1 MAKKDKKQDALSP
14 EQIQEGTQ
22 QSDKAPAVQ
31 TSPVGQPVAQTT
43 TSNSSTTAVTPAAT
57 PSATTNTGTTTGQTV
72 PAENKVDDSL
82 AARIATAKAGVQGK
96 RDAASAER
104 EAADEKA
111 REALLSAQKREADAL
126 RTYNQETWNNLG
138 EITSKIETMQ
148 KEAKANDET
157 ARRRENAMRYI
168 SGLGDTLS
176 SLANLV
182 STAHGASN
190 QNQTY
195 NSHAVV
201 QKAEEAR
208 KARKLEI
215 DDLSKRLDEM
225 MARQRELKAT
235 GNLKEAEIAARQAKE
250 LAAQEAAA
258 RKAAI
263 EEGRYYDALEKSA
276 VTEVTSAYNREQD
289 IAHRDKVFT
298 ENVRQFNENQARLNK
313 RSYGG
318 GRGGNQPKEDKD
330 NAAIFKYVS
339 DPKNQKKVVAAN
351 IRTIR
356 DGFAQEM
363 GYKDYN
369 EYLQYKEVS
378 GWGEEIPGQ
387 RDKVSKRIREE
398 RKQAH
403 PDADK
408 WLDALKYYDMLSDE
422 QLAELAEISP
432 VYSNALEVAGRRSIG
447 NPSGEDNPAPEK
459 KKTIK
464 GW

>member
-1 MAKKDKKQDALSP
+1 MRKDMAKKDKKQ
-14 EQIQEGTQ
+14 QEVTSAEIGTEVKEDVVDNN
-22 QSDKAPAVQ
+22 SLE
-31 TSPVGQPVAQTT
+31 GRVA
-43 TSNSSTTAVTPAAT
+43 
-57 PSATTNTGTTTGQTV
+57 
-72 PAENKVDDSL
+72 
-82 AARIATAKAGVQGK
+82 AARLGVQEK
-96 RDAASAER
+96 RGAAEAER
-104 EAADEKA
+104 TAADEKA
-111 REALLSAQKREADAL
+111 REALLDAQKKEAYAQ
-126 RTYNQETWNNLG
+126 RTYNQAMWNNLG
-138 EITSKIETMQ
+138 EITSKIETTQ

-176 SLANLV
+176 SVANLIGV
-182 STAHGASN
+182 AKGASN

-225 MARQRELKAT
+225 MARQRELKAA
-235 GNLKEAEIAARQAKE
+235 GSLKEAEIAARQAKE

-263 EEGRYYDALEKSA
+263 EENRYYDALEKSA
-276 VTEVTSAYNREQD
+276 VTEATSAYNREQD
-289 IAHRDKVFT
+289 IAHRDKVFA
-298 ENVRQFNENQARLNK
+298 ENVRQFNETQKRLN
-313 RSYGG
+313 RRVGGG
-318 GRGGNQPKEDKD
+318 GRRTTALSEQKT
-330 NAAIFKYVS
+330 NAAIEKYVT
-339 DPKNQKKVVAAN
+339 DPKNQKRVVAAN

-356 DGFAQEM
+356 NGFAQEM

-403 PDADK
+403 PDADR
-408 WLDALKYYDMLSDE
+408 WLEALKYYDMLSDE

-432 VYSNALEVAGRRSIG
+432 VYSNALNGAAQRAAGVQ
-447 NPSGEDNPAPEK
+447 PQDDK
-459 KKTIK
+459 KADAGKDPNK
-464 GW
+464 DKNL

>member
-22 QSDKAPAVQ
+22 QSGAPAEQ

-43 TSNSSTTAVTPAAT
+43 TSNSSTTAVTPTQPTAT
-57 PSATTNTGTTTGQTV
+57 P
-72 PAENKVDDSL
+72 VDDSL
-82 AARIATAKAGVQGK
+82 AARIATAKEGVQVK
-96 RDAASAER
+96 RDAATAER

-111 REALLSAQKREADAL
+111 REALLAAQKGEAEAL
-126 RTYNQETWNNLG
+126 RAYNQETWKNLG
-138 EITSKIETMQ
+138 EIISKAETMQ

-190 QNQTY
+190 QTQTY

-225 MARQRELKAT
+225 IARQRELKAS

-263 EEGRYYDALEKSA
+263 EENRYYDTLEKSA
-276 VTEVTSAYNREQD
+276 VTGATSAYKTEQD
-289 IAHRDKVFT
+289 VAHRDKVFT

-330 NAAIFKYVS
+330 NAAIFKYIS

-447 NPSGEDNPAPEK
+447 KPAGEDNPALEK

>member
-22 QSDKAPAVQ
+22 QSGAPAEQ

-43 TSNSSTTAVTPAAT
+43 TSDSSTTAQPAAVTPTQPTAT
-57 PSATTNTGTTTGQTV
+57 P
-72 PAENKVDDSL
+72 VDDSL
-82 AARIATAKAGVQGK
+82 AARIATAKEGVQVK
-96 RDAASAER
+96 RDAATAER

-111 REALLSAQKREADAL
+111 REALLAAQKGEAEAL
-126 RTYNQETWNNLG
+126 RAYNQEMWKNLG
-138 EITSKIETMQ
+138 EINSKIETMQ

-190 QNQTY
+190 QTQTY

-225 MARQRELKAT
+225 IARQRELKAS

-263 EEGRYYDALEKSA
+263 EENRYYDTLEKSA
-276 VTEVTSAYNREQD
+276 VTEATSAYNREQD
-289 IAHRDKVFT
+289 VAHRDKVFT
-298 ENVRQFNENQARLNK
+298 ENVRQFNETNK
-313 RSYGG
+313 RLSS
-318 GRGGNQPKEDKD
+318 RSSSPTSREQRT
-330 NAAIFKYVS
+330 NAAIEKYAT
-339 DPKNQKKVVAAN
+339 DPKNQQKVVTAN

-356 DGFAQEM
+356 DAFAQEM
-363 GYKDYN
+363 GYNDYN
-369 EYLQYKEVS
+369 EYKQYEAVT

-387 RDKVSKRIREE
+387 RDRVSRQIRNE
-398 RKQAH
+398 RRAAH
-403 PDADK
+403 PDAYQ
-408 WLDALKYYDMLSDE
+408 WLQDLENYEYLSE
-422 QLAELAEISP
+422 AQLAQLAEASSTYADALSGAAQRAAGVKP
-432 VYSNALEVAGRRSIG
+432 KADGSNKDAGKDPNKDS
-447 NPSGEDNPAPEK
+447 NL
-459 KKTIK
+459 
-464 GW
+464 